1 MGWTRDSQHEWT
13 KLQTLLFARISCL
26 LYIYS
31 VIIFLPWKNKNKY
44 HSRSLVWWMRPT
56 RMNQTKN
63 ATVRTFR
70 VCWTYTVWSSFRH
83 GKPPKKTTIH
93 GAWYDENAQ
102 RAIANTNEPNG
113 KRFCMFAR
121 IYPRLL
127 YRYGMIIFP
136 SRKTK
141 KKLYHSR
148 SLKWWK
154 QLAREKQI
162 KNLTACTYRVY
173 CIWSFLPGRPE
184 NNTLQLGAWHDENAS
199 RDENASHD
207 ENQHERTK

>member
-1 MGWTRDSQHEWT
+1 
-13 KLQTLLFARISCL
+13 
-26 LYIYS
+26 
-31 VIIFLPWKNKNKY
+31 
-44 HSRSLVWWMRPT
+44 
-56 RMNQTKN
+56 MNQIKN
-63 ATVRTFR
+63 ASVLTYIP
-70 VCWTYTVWSSFRH
+70 VCCTYTVWSSFFH
-83 GKPPKKTTIH
+83 GKPKINTIHVHGAWSDESAQHAKINTNEPNKKRYCSHVSCLLDIYSTIIFSSRKTKKKTTIH

-154 QLAREKQI
+154 QLARKKQI

-184 NNTLQLGAWHDENAS
+184 NNTLQLGAWHDENAW